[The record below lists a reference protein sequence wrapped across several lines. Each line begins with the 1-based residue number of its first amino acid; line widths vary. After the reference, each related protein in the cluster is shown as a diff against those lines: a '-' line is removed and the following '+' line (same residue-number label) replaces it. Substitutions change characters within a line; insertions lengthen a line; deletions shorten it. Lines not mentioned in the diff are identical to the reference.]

1 MNLIQILK
9 IFFLYLTLVQS
20 KNIDYERLMHPE
32 IFTSDAESIAKHINE
47 FESSY
52 WQNIGQGI
60 VHESIVKTIN
70 TKIAK
75 NIIIFIGDGLSV
87 GTITA
92 SRAYLGDTANNLF
105 FETFPY
111 TGMAKTY
118 CLDKQVSDSA
128 STSTAYFC
136 GVKANYA
143 TAGVSGKVT
152 RGDCKEST
160 KPENHL
166 PSIAKWAMDSGKA
179 AGLVT
184 TTRVTHASPVSIQ
197 NY

>member
-1 MNLIQILK
+1 
-9 IFFLYLTLVQS
+9 
-20 KNIDYERLMHPE
+20 MHPE
-32 IFTSDAESIAKHINE
+32 IFISDAESMSNVKHIKE
-47 FESSY
+47 VESSY
-52 WQNIGQGI
+52 WKNIGQGV
-60 VHESIVKTIN
+60 VHENIVKETK

-75 NIIIFIGDGLSV
+75 NLIMFIGDGLSV

-92 SRAYLGDTANNLF
+92 SRAYLGDTADNLF

-118 CLDKQVSDSA
+118 CLDRQVSDSA
-128 STSTAYFC
+128 STATAYLC
-136 GVKANYA
+136 GVKTNYA
-143 TAGVSGKVT
+143 TAGLSGKVK
-152 RGDCKEST
+152 RGDCEESA

-184 TTRVTHASPVSIQ
+184 TTRVTHASPVSIKP
-197 NY
+197 